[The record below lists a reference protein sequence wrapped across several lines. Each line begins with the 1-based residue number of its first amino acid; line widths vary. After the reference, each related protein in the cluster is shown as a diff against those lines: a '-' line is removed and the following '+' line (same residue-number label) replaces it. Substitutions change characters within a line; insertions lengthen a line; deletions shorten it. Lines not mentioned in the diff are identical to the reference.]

1 MKYLI
6 LLIFFGNYAFAINE
20 VYESYDKDGN
30 LVISNIKNN
39 NNKVMELPD
48 LKIITPES
56 LSFEENRKEILKNEL
71 KNEKQALKE
80 SSDLLAKIKLMKN
93 KDNQSQ
99 IDTVNDAIKEHQK
112 NIIIINKQLN
122 I

>member
-1 MKYLI
+1 MKKLI
-6 LLIFFGNYAFAINE
+6 LLIIFYNYTFALNE
-20 VYESYDKDGN
+20 VYEHYDKNGN

-39 NNKVMELPD
+39 DSKVMELPE
-48 LKIITPES
+48 LKIVTS
-56 LSFEENRKEILKNEL
+56 SVLSFEENRKEILTNEL

-80 SSDLLAKIKLMKN
+80 SSQLLTQIKLMKN

-99 IDTVNDAIKEHQK
+99 VDTINDAIKEHQK